1 MKTVLGLSV
10 TAAGVGWVLVDGSAA
25 GAGPLDDDQFTVR
38 DLDELLP
45 RCVAA
50 VRGAAAIAASTGRRI
65 SSIGVCWSAEVE
77 DRMAALLAELR
88 AAGYAD
94 VRPVRQ
100 VTPVPRPDS
109 EVPLTARADRVDPCG
124 LLAEMLASV
133 SGSEIDADDDEA
145 FGRHDM
151 TGGPDAGQ
159 TPAYA
164 AGQAVVTD
172 AAPPAPIAITRP
184 RRTWTPPKVTAPNWR
199 PRVPAVPNWRL
210 PVPAGRASTAAAA
223 VAVTA
228 LVALFAVGSQFVGS
242 GTEQPGEA
250 ALAGR
255 SSASTA
261 ETTAVVR
268 SAPPAPQPMAAA
280 PNPGPVQENV
290 STPPVQLALPQPR
303 PVVQQPSATA
313 EAPVSAE
320 PLAAPEVAATEVVAV
335 AESVPVP
342 DAVPAVP
349 EPPAVVAEPATPV
362 AEPLL
367 VEPAAAP
374 PAEIL
379 PPAPVAPPPPPPFW
393 LLPPFVP
400 PVPVEAPPAPVPAE
414 VPPPP
419 APPADPVLSALP

>member
-25 GAGPLDDDQFTVR
+25 GAGPLDDDQFTIR
-38 DLDELLP
+38 DLDQLVP

-88 AAGYAD
+88 SAGYPD
-94 VRPVRQ
+94 VRSVRQ
-100 VTPVPRPDS
+100 VTPVSRPDS
-109 EVPLTARADRVDPCG
+109 EGPLTGRTDRVDPCG
-124 LLAEMLASV
+124 LLAEMLATESV
-133 SGSEIDADDDEA
+133 VDADDTEA
-145 FGRHDM
+145 LGRHDM
-151 TGGPDAGQ
+151 TGGPDAGK

-172 AAPPAPIAITRP
+172 AAPPEPIAITRP
-184 RRTWTPPKVTAPNWR
+184 RRTWTPPKVT
-199 PRVPAVPNWRL
+199 VRL
-210 PVPAGRASTAAAA
+210 PVPAGRATTAAAA

-228 LVALFAVGSQFVGS
+228 LVALFAVGSQFAGS
-242 GTEQPGEA
+242 AGPQPGEA

-261 ETTAVVR
+261 ETTTVVR
-268 SAPPAPQPMAAA
+268 STPPAPQPMAAPKPA
-280 PNPGPVQENV
+280 PVPEKV

-303 PVVQQPSATA
+303 PVVAQPQATA

-320 PLAAPEVAATEVVAV
+320 PLATPHLPETAPMAETVPV
-335 AESVPVP
+335 AE
-342 DAVPAVP
+342 AVPAAP
-349 EPPAVVAEPATPV
+349 EPPAAVVDPA
-362 AEPLL
+362 A
-367 VEPAAAP
+367 PAAAP
-374 PAEIL
+374 LPIDPAAPAPPAEVL

-393 LLPPFVP
+393 MLPPFVP
-400 PVPVEAPPAPVPAE
+400 PAPVQAPPVPVPAE

-419 APPADPVLSALP
+419 APPVPGALP